1 MSRHNHFLP
10 ENRVNGLL
18 SREKQFLRKKFVA
31 KLGMPNY
38 ISGMAKTSSKKLSAS
53 LEDYLEA
60 IFNITRYSDTAR
72 SKDIAEALD
81 VAKPSVTGALRA
93 LKKKGLANYRPYDC
107 VTLTESG
114 RAVAAEVA
122 RKHNILSSFFIDV
135 LDVDSEVAQRAACS
149 AEHAFGP
156 EIIGKLLCFIEFVT
170 SSGDDGNDVVGRFRT
185 FCDERSRCV

>member
-1 MSRHNHFLP
+1 
-10 ENRVNGLL
+10 
-18 SREKQFLRKKFVA
+18 
-31 KLGMPNY
+31 MPNY
-38 ISGMAKTSSKKLSAS
+38 IEVMSAMSGNGLSAS

-60 IFNITRYSDTAR
+60 IFNIMRDSDTAR
-72 SKDIAEALD
+72 SKDIAEAMG
-81 VAKPSVTGALRA
+81 VAKSSVTGALRA

-114 RAVAAEVA
+114 RAVAADIA

-135 LDVDSEVAQRAACS
+135 LDVDEQVAQQAACS

-170 SSGDDGNDVVGRFRT
+170 SSGKDGDDVVGRFRA
-185 FCDERSRCV
+185 FCDERSQRA